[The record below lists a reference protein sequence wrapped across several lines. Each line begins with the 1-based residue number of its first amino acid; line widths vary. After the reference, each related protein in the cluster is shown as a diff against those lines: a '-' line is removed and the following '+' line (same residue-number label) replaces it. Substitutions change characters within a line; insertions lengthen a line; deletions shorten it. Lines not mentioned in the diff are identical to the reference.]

1 MTDPFRMLL
10 SYHYFRSTDMSELLD
25 RMFPTDPRP
34 EIFADSGAFS
44 AMTQGAPVDVDEYGR
59 WAAAHKDRFSVI
71 ANLDVIGDGEE
82 SAEGTWANQ
91 RILEETYGLRVLP
104 VFHAGEPWSALDR
117 ILEQG
122 YRYVALGGLVG
133 RPVRAIMP
141 WLVKC
146 FTVAEGHAAFHGFGL
161 TSWEPMFELP
171 WYSIDSST
179 WVSGYRFG
187 FVKLYDWKTR
197 RLVQVPVSRHRRDAF
212 EYAHLV
218 RSLGFAPA
226 DLTGHD
232 TDGHVDRK
240 LLVKLSSAGW
250 RRIEDTFRAR
260 HGEIRIPG
268 DRDAPVGLRLYL
280 ADSAIR
286 DLAVAAHHHNAIQE
300 VRV

>member
-1 MTDPFRMLL
+1 MIDPFRMLL
-10 SYHYFRSTDMSELLD
+10 SYHYFRGNDMHDILD

-34 EIFADSGAFS
+34 EVFADSGAFS
-44 AMTQGAPVDVDEYGR
+44 ALTQGAPVDVDEYGK
-59 WAAAHKDRFSVI
+59 WASTFKDRFRVI

-82 SAEGTWANQ
+82 SAEGTWTNQ
-91 RILEETYGLRVLP
+91 KILEENYGLRVLP

-117 ILEQG
+117 VLEHG

-133 RPVRAIMP
+133 RPVRSIMP

-146 FTVAEGHAAFHGFGL
+146 FRHAEGRAVFHAFGL

-187 FVKLYDWKTR
+187 FVKLYDPKTR

-212 EYAHLV
+212 DYAHIV
-218 RSLGFAPA
+218 RALGFAPA
-226 DLTGHD
+226 DLTGHE

-240 LLVKLSSAGW
+240 LLVKLSSTGW
-250 RRIEDTFRAR
+250 RRIEAMFRER
-260 HGEIRIPG
+260 HGEIRILG
-268 DRDAPVGLRLYL
+268 DNDAPAGLRLYL

-286 DLAVAAHHHNAIQE
+286 DLSVAAHHNNEVQE
-300 VRV
+300 VTV